1 MRALFLVLLLAA
13 LFFVPS
19 ASAERGLALP
29 TCTEFNGRTV
39 LLYQNREH
47 MFLDFCENDRGINTV
62 AECKAYFSNSNIDLL
77 RKELLRFQK
86 ARLAKICGK

>member
-1 MRALFLVLLLAA
+1 
-13 LFFVPS
+13 
-19 ASAERGLALP
+19 
-29 TCTEFNGRTV
+29 
-39 LLYQNREH
+39 

-77 RKELLRFQK
+77 RKELLRFQE